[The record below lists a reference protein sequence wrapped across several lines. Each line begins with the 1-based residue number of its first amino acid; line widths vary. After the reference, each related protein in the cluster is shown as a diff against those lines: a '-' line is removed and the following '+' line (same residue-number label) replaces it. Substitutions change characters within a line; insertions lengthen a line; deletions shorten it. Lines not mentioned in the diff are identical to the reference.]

1 MATLRPLLL
10 FGLLPLASTALTAQE
25 VAECNAQ
32 VDLFDFE
39 MNGGV
44 FVELL
49 LFPYV
54 IVVMHVLIEEWY
66 VPALE
71 LVTSPD
77 FLDVPRPLIG
87 CTIMAAGNCLP
98 ELSMSLAA
106 VLLSDS
112 QDIGT
117 GEVFGSCVFDLLAIL
132 GVLGILAP
140 EGDGIRLAP
149 PLVLYFC
156 AWAAIGTAADASLFF
171 ADLETMWSA
180 SLVMLALYLCFIGG
194 AFVCWRLV
202 PGFVGEDEV
211 ASRLSA
217 APKVL
222 TLTAE
227 ATCAPGARGLVTPT
241 AITAVRSAQRLDQ
254 RIDVTGRA
262 EALHPTLVGMAN
274 DAAVADAA
282 DAMEAAVAQRRSP
295 SGRSPSGSSYAFAAA
310 GAAAPSAAAVRA
322 ASGSCA
328 NSDGV
333 AAAPRETT
341 PLLRPAAPC
350 RGTQVAVV
358 GSAVVGSAVVGG
370 SAGTG
375 LAAASEW
382 YPAAAAR
389 APLDGLKGVKGR
401 REAIASRESTPRRHS
416 WSIFDA
422 LATAPRWLFGC
433 IIPDAHAPMAL
444 LGGRRPWGLTLVLS
458 ISYTLLLSYVMV
470 QIATRAICLLGVRK
484 NALGASVLTLA
495 AGCPDLITA
504 MVIARRPGM
513 LTMAAANPFGAFA
526 FNAFAALGLPWA
538 ILGTYAD
545 IFPPARGTWYP
556 SLIGFCAI
564 ALALLAIFANQ
575 LRLTRALGVYLLIL
589 YALYLAIIINDS
601 AMRPARPPA

>member
-1 MATLRPLLL
+1 MDNPFIGIMATLRPLLL
-10 FGLLPLASTALTAQE
+10 FGLLPLASAALTAQE

-44 FVELL
+44 FLELL

-194 AFVCWRLV
+194 AFVCWRLI
-202 PGFVGEDEV
+202 PGFVGDDEV

-217 APKVL
+217 
-222 TLTAE
+222 E
-227 ATCAPGARGLVTPT
+227 ATCAPGATRAPGLVTPT
-241 AITAVRSAQRLDQ
+241 AITAVRSAQRCEQ
-254 RIDVTGRA
+254 RIDVTERTVA
-262 EALHPTLVGMAN
+262 IHPTLVGMALAS
-274 DAAVADAA
+274 DVA
-282 DAMEAAVAQRRSP
+282 DAMEAAVAERRSP
-295 SGRSPSGSSYAFAAA
+295 SRSPSYASS
-310 GAAAPSAAAVRA
+310 SAAVRA

-328 NSDGV
+328 TSGGV
-333 AAAPRETT
+333 AAIPRETT
-341 PLLRPAAPC
+341 PLLRTAATC
-350 RGTQVAVV
+350 RGAQVAVV
-358 GSAVVGSAVVGG
+358 GSAVVGGLSGA
-370 SAGTG
+370 G

-389 APLDGLKGVKGR
+389 APFDGLKGVKGR
-401 REAIASRESTPRRHS
+401 GEAFASRESTPRRQA
-416 WSIFDA
+416 WSVFEA
-422 LATAPRWLFGC
+422 LAAAPRWLFGC
-433 IIPDAHAPMAL
+433 IIPDAHAPMVL

-470 QIATRAICLLGVRK
+470 QIATRAICLFGVRK

-564 ALALLAIFANQ
+564 TLALLAIFANQ